1 MMNDIEMPLL
11 ESQSNNVDNESIKY
25 AQRICLYLLLI
36 CMGMVLIMLFS
47 EYFFGKGDIVD
58 IISKIVVGI
67 SLTVSSVLISILLY
81 IINS

>member
-1 MMNDIEMPLL
+1 MPLL

-25 AQRICLYLLLI
+25 AQRICLYLLSI
-36 CMGMVLIMLFS
+36 CMGMTVMMLIS
-47 EYFFGKGDIVD
+47 EYILGRGDIVD

>member
-25 AQRICLYLLLI
+25 AQRICLYLLSI
-36 CMGMVLIMLFS
+36 CMGMTVMMLIS
-47 EYFFGKGDIVD
+47 EYILGRGDIVD

>member
-25 AQRICLYLLLI
+25 AQRICLYLLSI
-36 CMGMVLIMLFS
+36 CMGMTVMMLIS
-47 EYFFGKGDIVD
+47 EYILGRGDIVD

-81 IINS
+81 IINY

>member
-36 CMGMVLIMLFS
+36 CIGMILMMLFS
-47 EYFFGKGDIVD
+47 EYFFGKGDVID
-58 IISKIVVGI
+58 IIAKIVVGI
-67 SLTVSSVLISILLY
+67 SLTVSSILVSILLY
-81 IINS
+81 ILNV

>member
-25 AQRICLYLLLI
+25 AQRICLYLLSI
-36 CMGMVLIMLFS
+36 CMGMTVIMLIS
-47 EYFFGKGDIVD
+47 EYILGRGDIVD

>member
-1 MMNDIEMPLL
+1 MMNDIEMPLI

-25 AQRICLYLLLI
+25 AQRICLYLLSI
-36 CMGMVLIMLFS
+36 CMGMTVIMLIS
-47 EYFFGKGDIVD
+47 EYILGRGDIVD

>member
-11 ESQSNNVDNESIKY
+11 ESQNNNVDNESIKY

-36 CMGMVLIMLFS
+36 CMGMTVIMLFS
-47 EYFFGKGDIVD
+47 EYILGKSEIAD
-58 IISKIVVGI
+58 IISKIVVGV
-67 SLTVSSVLISILLY
+67 SLTVSSIMISILLY